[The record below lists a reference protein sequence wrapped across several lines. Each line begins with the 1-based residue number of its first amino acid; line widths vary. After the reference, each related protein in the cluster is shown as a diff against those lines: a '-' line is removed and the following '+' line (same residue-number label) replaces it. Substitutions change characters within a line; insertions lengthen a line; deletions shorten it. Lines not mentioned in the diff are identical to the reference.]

1 MRAHDRNTK
10 QQANEDTSGPHAHT
24 PLYRHACTSGHRHT
38 DACMSEHGRE
48 TRNVEKGLLLWGS
61 ELPFLICTFKYLP
74 CKYCT
79 RMITSTIKAFF
90 LKKKTEA
97 QLMYTI
103 VSHNF

>member
-61 ELPFLICTFKYLP
+61 ELPFLICTFKYPTLQ
-74 CKYCT
+74 
-79 RMITSTIKAFF
+79 ILHENDHLHNQSILF
-90 LKKKTEA
+90 KKK
-97 QLMYTI
+97 
-103 VSHNF
+103 N